1 MGHGFK
7 SFILMLALR
16 VVLYLKMDWL
26 YNDKNSNNE
35 YSLSNYTSLIIFLL
49 HSSVD
54 GNTKIPQIENSRVET
69 P

>member
-1 MGHGFK
+1 
-7 SFILMLALR
+7 MLALH

-35 YSLSNYTSLIIFLL
+35 YSQSKYTSLRIFLL